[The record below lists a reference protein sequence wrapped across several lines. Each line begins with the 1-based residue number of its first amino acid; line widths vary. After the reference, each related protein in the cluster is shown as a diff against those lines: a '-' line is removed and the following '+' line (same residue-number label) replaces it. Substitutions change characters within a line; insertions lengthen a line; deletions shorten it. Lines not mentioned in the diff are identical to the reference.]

1 MDFYVIKPMTELMRY
16 LEHHNDDNSGYLK
29 YQIPLNWQPWFARV
43 KAIFAK
49 NEHLVI
55 SLQNANQKLDDQVRQ
70 QSQKLKHSDQ
80 AKGKRDPERHDS
92 GAEKKGQ
99 DRTCQSQEGKGR

>member
-1 MDFYVIKPMTELMRY
+1 MTELIRY
-16 LEHHNDDNSGYLK
+16 LEHHNDDNSGYLN

-80 AKGKRDPERHDS
+80 AKERHLALLNTVLNSVPDFIYF
-92 GAEKKGQ
+92 KKGI
-99 DRTCQSQEGKGR
+99 RI